1 MRIRVSDYVA
11 EFLAERHITTVF
23 TVVGGGAMH
32 MNDSF
37 GHNSRLHCI
46 YNHHEQASAMAAD
59 AYFRVH
65 GEMAAVCVTSGP
77 GAVNALNG
85 VVGAYQDSIPMLVF
99 SGQTKTSLTV
109 FNSGLQLRTLGNQEF
124 DIVGSL
130 RNMVKYAEMVMDAGK
145 IRYCLEKAY
154 RVATEGRPGPC
165 WLDIP
170 LDIQGAYIETE
181 TLRGYEDGE
190 EGYAP
195 CEIWEI
201 DRPEV
206 WPEAEVDQ
214 AIRQIVMRL
223 EKAKRPV
230 FYAGNGIRIAGC
242 VDEFRRLAHQMG
254 IPAVTCWDSIDV
266 METEDDY
273 YAGRGGTMG
282 DRAGNFAVQN
292 SDLLICIGT
301 RLNIYQVG
309 YNVDTWARGAYVVVN
324 DIDPEEF
331 RKPTVRVDLG
341 ICCDAGLLIAKLREA
356 WSRTEYGR
364 LGERVFQAWGEQCRE
379 WKNRYPVVQP
389 RHYEEPDA
397 VNVYAFMDSLSK
409 ALSADVLTVVSNGS
423 ASVVGSQTYYIGK
436 GQRFLMNCGLSSMG
450 YGLPAAIGACVA
462 KKSGAVICIEGDG
475 SIMMNLQELQTVV
488 TNRLPIKIFIINNQG
503 YHQIRMTQRNLFQDK
518 LIGVGPE
525 SGDLG
530 FPNFE
535 KLSAAFDIPY
545 YRIGK
550 MQNLE
555 SGLKEVLQSDGCML
569 CEVFCTTEQIFE
581 PKSATKRLEDGRL
594 VSPPLEDLAPF
605 LPREELCGNM
615 YIDLIEEI

>member
-1 MRIRVSDYVA
+1 MRVRVSDYIA
-11 EFLAERHITTVF
+11 EFLAEHHISTVF

-37 GHNSRLHCI
+37 GHDSRLHCL

-109 FNSGLQLRTLGNQEF
+109 FNSGLKLRTLGNQEF

-130 RNMVKYAEMVMDAGK
+130 RNMVKYAEMIMDADK

-154 RVATEGRPGPC
+154 KVATEGRPGPC

-170 LDIQGAYIETE
+170 LDIQGAYVETE
-181 TLRGYEDGE
+181 GLRGYEDGE

-195 CEIWEI
+195 GEVFEIESPGAFSL
-201 DRPEV
+201 PEV
-206 WPEAEVDQ
+206 DEAVE
-214 AIRQIVMRL
+214 QIVLRL
-223 EKAKRPV
+223 MEAKRPV

-242 VDEFRRLAHQMG
+242 VDEFRSLVRETG
-254 IPAVTCWDSIDV
+254 IPVVTCWDSIDI
-266 METEDDY
+266 METADDC

-309 YNVDTWARGAYVVVN
+309 YNVNTWAREAYVIVN
-324 DIDPEEF
+324 DIDSEEF
-331 RKPTVRVDLG
+331 LKPTVRVDLG
-341 ICCDAGLLIAKLREA
+341 VCCDAGVLVTRLLEA
-356 WSRTEYGR
+356 WRGTKRGALKDNAY
-364 LGERVFQAWGEQCRE
+364 QAWRKQCRT
-379 WKNRYPVVQP
+379 WKKKYPVVQAG
-389 RHYEEPDA
+389 HYEESGA
-397 VNVYAFMDSLSK
+397 VNVYGFIDTLSK
-409 ALSADVLTVVSNGS
+409 LLPVGALTVVSNGS
-423 ASVVGSQTYYIGK
+423 ASVVGSQTYYIGE

-462 KKSGAVICIEGDG
+462 NRPETVICIEGDG

-503 YHQIRMTQRNLFQDK
+503 YHQIRLTQRNLFRDE
-518 LIGVGPE
+518 LVGVGPE

-535 KLSAAFDIPY
+535 KLAAAFAIPY
-545 YRIGK
+545 YRIEK
-550 MQNLE
+550 TRDLT
-555 SGLKEVLQSDGCML
+555 SGIEEVLERDGYAL
-569 CEVFCTTEQIFE
+569 CEVICTTEQIFE

-594 VSPPLEDLAPF
+594 VSPPLEDLSPF
-605 LPREELCGNM
+605 LPREELRDNM
-615 YIDLIEEI
+615 YIDLID